1 MAADSP
7 NNLELALKKRARRRL
22 VGAFALVLFMVIILP
37 MVLQDRA
44 ALAPQEAIKIS
55 MPDDVAN
62 QQAGSVKSNIVAA
75 VPQVEVAT
83 TTESMKSD
91 SIASE
96 LPVVSEIDK
105 SVSAENINAKTEV
118 KDVESEKKTDIKKL
132 PKKIETRIIE
142 TNTADIKKTEV
153 KASESEFPK
162 LQKPEVKTSEVKLPA
177 SNGESFTIQVG
188 VFSDLANVK
197 QLQGR
202 LKEVGLD
209 SHTENITTTKGTK
222 IRLRAGH
229 FNSRQ
234 EAAYALTKLQA
245 ADLTGM
251 VVSSN

>member
-132 PKKIETRIIE
+132 PKKIETRIIITP
-142 TNTADIKKTEV
+142 TNAK
-153 KASESEFPK
+153 
-162 LQKPEVKTSEVKLPA
+162 
-177 SNGESFTIQVG
+177 
-188 VFSDLANVK
+188 
-197 QLQGR
+197 
-202 LKEVGLD
+202 
-209 SHTENITTTKGTK
+209 
-222 IRLRAGH
+222 
-229 FNSRQ
+229 
-234 EAAYALTKLQA
+234 
-245 ADLTGM
+245 
-251 VVSSN
+251 